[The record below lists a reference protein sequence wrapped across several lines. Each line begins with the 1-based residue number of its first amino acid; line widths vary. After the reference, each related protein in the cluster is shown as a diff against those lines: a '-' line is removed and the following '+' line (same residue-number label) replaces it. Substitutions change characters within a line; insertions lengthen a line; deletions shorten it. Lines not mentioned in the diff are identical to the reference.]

1 MATGY
6 QPPNNAMKLTRG
18 GLEANRGMVT
28 AGRHG
33 LAATRDQGSRVRPSQ
48 LIASVRQAGASA
60 RVDRGTNWR
69 PSGTN
74 RRPGIVPVELRVG
87 KGTPAP
93 ESWQQGLAGH
103 GESGAGSM
111 GTDSRRATLW

>member
-1 MATGY
+1 
-6 QPPNNAMKLTRG
+6 
-18 GLEANRGMVT
+18 MVT
-28 AGRHG
+28 GRRHG
-33 LAATRDQGSRVRPSQ
+33 LAGFKDLGRGAHPSQ

-60 RVDRGTNWR
+60 RVDRGTNSR

>member
-1 MATGY
+1 M
-6 QPPNNAMKLTRG
+6 
-18 GLEANRGMVT
+18 EAERGMVT
-28 AGRHG
+28 VSRHG
-33 LAATRDQGSRVRPSQ
+33 VVVIKLHGRVVRPSQ

-60 RVDRGTNWR
+60 RVDRGTNSR